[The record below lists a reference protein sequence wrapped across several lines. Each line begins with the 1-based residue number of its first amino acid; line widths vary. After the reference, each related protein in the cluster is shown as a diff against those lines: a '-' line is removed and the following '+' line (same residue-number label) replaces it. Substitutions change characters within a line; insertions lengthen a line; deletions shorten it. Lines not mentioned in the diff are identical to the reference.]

1 MRKKISI
8 ALLSI
13 LIVPLIALF
22 GCGEVLSYPVYVF
35 SSSTIYGS
43 VSGNGTYNEVENIT
57 LTATAKQGS
66 SFVAWIHQ
74 NSTLVQ
80 NDQNYKI
87 ENQTNSNQKVVKS
100 TLTFNV
106 SEQTQWKYTA
116 VFDDNK
122 MMYTKFDSWR
132 ITTDPNAEGEEYDN
146 PNLAPLMTVSM
157 ELLQGQTSSTLSS
170 IYQVEDKDVRENVII
185 TPENITEIL
194 KLQNETKQS
203 IRASTQINFN
213 GRAMSFNFRA
223 DLGFQENSEETQ
235 NPNYSYQVK
244 YSNEI
249 YQIIFKFRTSTTSEY
264 YLILNYKN
272 LSL

>member
-43 VSGNGTYNEVENIT
+43 VSGNGTYNEGETIT

-80 NDQNYKI
+80 NDQNYNI

-100 TLTFNV
+100 TLTFTV
-106 SEQTQWKYTA
+106 SEKTQGKYTA

-132 ITTDPNAEGEEYDN
+132 ITTDPN
-146 PNLAPLMTVSM
+146 
-157 ELLQGQTSSTLSS
+157 
-170 IYQVEDKDVRENVII
+170 
-185 TPENITEIL
+185 
-194 KLQNETKQS
+194 
-203 IRASTQINFN
+203 
-213 GRAMSFNFRA
+213 
-223 DLGFQENSEETQ
+223 
-235 NPNYSYQVK
+235 
-244 YSNEI
+244 
-249 YQIIFKFRTSTTSEY
+249 
-264 YLILNYKN
+264 
-272 LSL
+272 

>member
-43 VSGNGTYNEVENIT
+43 VSGNGTYNEGETIT

-80 NDQNYKI
+80 NDQNYNI

-100 TLTFNV
+100 TLTFTV
-106 SEQTQWKYTA
+106 SEKTQGKYTA

-132 ITTDPNAEGEEYDN
+132 ITTDPNSETIDFDD
-146 PNLAPLMTVSM
+146 PNILPFMTISM
-157 ELLQGQTSSTLSS
+157 ELSQGQTSSNLSS
-170 IYQVEDKDVRENVII
+170 IYQVEDKEVKENVLII
-185 TPENITEIL
+185 PENITEIL
-194 KLQNETKQS
+194 KMQNEIKQS
-203 IRASTQINFN
+203 VKAVTQINYN
-213 GRAMSFNFRA
+213 DRAMSFNFRA
-223 DLGFQENSEETQ
+223 DLGFQENSEEIQ

-244 YSNEI
+244 YSNGT
-249 YQIIFKFRTSTTSEY
+249 YRIIFKFKTSTTNEF
-264 YLILNYKN
+264 YLIINYKN
-272 LSL
+272 LNI